1 MGVKRGRL
9 RVFDNR
15 VLRKVFGPKM
25 DEITREWRK
34 LFNEEFY
41 DLYCLPNIIWLIKSR
56 RMRWVDH
63 VVFIGQR
70 RGTYR
75 VLEGKS
81 EGKSPLGSHR
91 CWWEH
96 NIKMDLQ
103 EV

>member
-1 MGVKRGRL
+1 
-9 RVFDNR
+9 
-15 VLRKVFGPKM
+15 
-25 DEITREWRK
+25 
-34 LFNEEFY
+34 
-41 DLYCLPNIIWLIKSR
+41 
-56 RMRWVDH
+56 

-103 EV
+103 ELWWRSWTGLIRFRIGKGGGLL